1 MCSSR
6 FHHDADGLRA
16 PPRRRRA
23 EDVPAIGKKLPARR
37 RQAHA
42 AVGSGEEAC
51 ANLLFKYLNL
61 LA

>member
-1 MCSSR
+1 
-6 FHHDADGLRA
+6 
-16 PPRRRRA
+16 
-23 EDVPAIGKKLPARR
+23 VPTVGKKLSPRR

-42 AVGSGEEAC
+42 AVGSGEEAR